1 MGSITGPA
9 LSLPDLVA
17 TDADNDASASRSR
30 GTRRPARRP

>member
-17 TDADNDASASRSR
+17 ADVDNDASAVQPAPHK
-30 GTRRPARRP
+30 RP